1 MRVHRIERHLNRI
14 EMETVFLRRLQHIQ
28 VNMRVLM
35 AGKSDKANLARAF
48 GIEKGFHGAMR
59 REDAVGVVEADYF
72 VVLEKIDMID
82 PQTLQRFVNLL
93 RGFFFRAPIDLGHD
107 ESLRAVTVPERL
119 THPDLALPVVVIPG
133 IVHEFQARIDGGAN
147 DLHSIGTGKLRLT
160 DVRASQTDHR
170 NFLSRAAKH
179 ARWDASGCGFST
191 LCCGHNNSRGKTSY
205 DFPPIRV
212 RHGEKRAAL
221 YQPLL

>member
-14 EMETVFLRRLQHIQ
+14 EMETVFLRRLQHVQ
-28 VNMRVLM
+28 MNMRVLM

-93 RGFFFRAPIDLGHD
+93 RGFFFRAPIDLGH
-107 ESLRAVTVPERL
+107 E
-119 THPDLALPVVVIPG
+119 
-133 IVHEFQARIDGGAN
+133 ARINGGAN